1 MIAAGVIVAVAGTA
15 LAFAG
20 LGMSGHMAGHMLAVA
35 VAAPL
40 IALGLFPSTS
50 PAKAGAQFGDAGEY
64 ARHSVTAAFPTG
76 PRPSPGYSRWVGLP
90 LAMMVAELLL
100 IWGWHLPALR
110 DAADMHTGIALIEQ
124 ASFLAIGIALWRASL
139 AAPAAGIAAL
149 LLTSMHMTLLGALIG
164 LAPRPLYAMMA
175 MHPAPGLDALADQ
188 QLGGAIMLAIGGVSY
203 LAGGL
208 WLLGRVLRGETTA

>member
-1 MIAAGVIVAVAGTA
+1 MALVGTV

-20 LGMSGHMAGHMLAVA
+20 LGMSGHMTGHMLAVA

-40 IALGLFPSTS
+40 IALGIHARNPS
-50 PAKAGAQFGDAGEY
+50 PAEAGVQLGDAGDY
-64 ARHSVTAAFPTG
+64 ALRPVMSAFPTAPG
-76 PRPSPGYSRWVGLP
+76 PSPGSRAWSGAP

-100 IWGWHLPALR
+100 VWSWHLPALR
-110 DAADMHTGIALIEQ
+110 EAADMSVAVALIEQ
-124 ASFLAIGIALWRASL
+124 ASFLAVGIALWRASL

-164 LAPRPLYAMMA
+164 LAPRPLYGMMA

-188 QLGGAIMLAIGGVSY
+188 QLGGAVMLAIGGASY

-208 WLLGRVLRGETTA
+208 WLLGRVLRGRATA

>member
-1 MIAAGVIVAVAGTA
+1 MIAAGTLVAVVGTA

-40 IALGLFPSTS
+40 IALGLPRR
-50 PAKAGAQFGDAGEY
+50 AIIG
-64 ARHSVTAAFPTG
+64 G
-76 PRPSPGYSRWVGLP
+76 PF
-90 LAMMVAELLL
+90 AMMVAELLL
-100 IWGWHLPALR
+100 VWGWHLPALR
-110 DAADMHTGIALIEQ
+110 EAADMNLVIALIEQ

-139 AAPAAGIAAL
+139 SAPAAGIAAL

-175 MHPAPGLDALADQ
+175 MHPVPGLDALADQ
-188 QLGGAIMLAIGGVSY
+188 QLGGAIMLAIGGASY

-208 WLLGRVLRGETTA
+208 WLLGRVLRGEATA

>member
-1 MIAAGVIVAVAGTA
+1 MIAAGILAAIAATA

-20 LGMSGHMAGHMLAVA
+20 LGMAGHMAAHMLAVA

-40 IALGLFPSTS
+40 IALGL
-50 PAKAGAQFGDAGEY
+50 
-64 ARHSVTAAFPTG
+64 
-76 PRPSPGYSRWVGLP
+76 PRRTLPGGP

-100 IWGWHLPALR
+100 VWGWHLPALR
-110 DAADMHTGIALIEQ
+110 DAADHAAGVALVEQ
-124 ASFLAIGIALWRASL
+124 AMFLAAGVALWRASL
-139 AAPAAGIAAL
+139 AAPAIGGGAL
-149 LLTSMHMTLLGALIG
+149 LLTSMHMTLLGALIT

-188 QLGGAIMLAIGGVSY
+188 QLGGAIMLAIGGASY

-208 WLLGRVLRGETTA
+208 WLLGAILRGRAVA